1 MTEMVPLSKIRDNPH
16 RDKKRNPIDQEKVEQ
31 LKESIDTTGF
41 WKGIYGRRVGGFV
54 EIAYGHNRVE
64 AARLAGLEA
73 IPVEVEDLS
82 DADMLMRMTR
92 ENLRGEL
99 LVCLE
104 AVNAA
109 VKAYGTGVVKFE
121 IPDPKTRK
129 DNLRYAPSFIP
140 GKPSVD
146 LGSTHPYTADTLARF
161 LGGIYVF
168 PDKHAQFSVRAALGV
183 LEMEERK
190 VKGFSDRILQAKSSG
205 QDEDGG
211 RYLGA
216 KKIIQIV
223 SDVKQREV
231 KIAERVAKTKEEVAQ
246 ADAEQRRVQAEARAR
261 QAAEEKKEK
270 ALLEKLAEAEREE
283 NAKKVKAIQAKLAA
297 EAAAAEEKAA
307 LDKIRISEID
317 AKVAATKAKAEA
329 QREVDDYLPTKREA
343 VRILHKLQGETST
356 TKEALA
362 EEVKALVRRNPNQ
375 QDREQLRQAA
385 MTMGTW
391 YMEWVAMQFL
401 PPLSSKK
408 QMAEYRTRE
417 AANRRAEE
425 AKQEK
430 KAAKAEKEKHGKT
443 K

>member
-1 MTEMVPLSKIRDNPH
+1 MRLRLKDILPNPFRDLKANPLVEDKIADL
-16 RDKKRNPIDQEKVEQ
+16 VG
-31 LKESIDTTGF
+31 SINLTGF
-41 WKGIYGRRVGGFV
+41 WDNVVVRKNAEGKYAL
-54 EIAYGHNRVE
+54 AYGHH
-64 AARLAGLEA
+64 RLAAAIRAGITEA
-73 IPVEVEDLS
+73 DFIVKNLDDALMIQIMDNENRETYDSTPLS
-82 DADMLMRMTR
+82 LI
-92 ENLRGEL
+92 ES
-99 LVCLE
+99 
-104 AVNAA
+104 
-109 VKAYGTGVVKFE
+109 VKAVVKSLAAGTITPFK
-121 IPDPKTRK
+121 IDPSTPDRHVC
-129 DNLRYAPSFIP
+129 YAPSFVP
-140 GKPSVD
+140 GKAPSSKLEERRYTAFHVGTF
-146 LGSTHPYTADTLARF
+146 LGRVKNGSTAEPC
-161 LGGIYVF
+161 V
-168 PDKHAQFSVRAALGV
+168 VAALNA
-183 LEMEERK
+183 LYLKE
-190 VKGFSDRILQAKSSG
+190 KGRFNDSLLVTKDRT
-205 QDEDGG
+205 
-211 RYLGA
+211 GA
-216 KKIIQIV
+216 KV
-223 SDVKQREV
+223 SITTNELLRITKDIKRDVQREEV
-231 KIAERVAKTKEEVAQ
+231 RVAKTKEEVAE

-261 QAAEEKKEK
+261 QDAEEKKEK
-270 ALLEKLAEAEREE
+270 ELLEKLAEAEREE
-283 NAKKVKAIQAKLAA
+283 NAKKVKAIQAKLKA
-297 EAAAAEEKAA
+297 EQEAAEEKVV

-329 QREVDDYLPTKREA
+329 QLEVDNYLPTKREA

-430 KAAKAEKEKHGKT
+430 KAAKAKKEKHGKT